1 MDLNLRGKKVL
12 ITGASRGIGRSCALA
27 FAAEGAD
34 LVLAARDGALLNT
47 LAEEIRAA
55 HKVGASPFPCDLRD
69 PAELDRL
76 GDAARDIDIL
86 VNNAGD
92 IPPGTIEEIDEAA
105 WRHAWNLK
113 VFGYINLT
121 RHMLGH
127 MAARGGGVIIN
138 VIGTGGERLS
148 YEYAAGSTGNATL
161 MAFTRAIGGGSF
173 RQGIRVLGVNPGN
186 VLTDRLLI
194 KLRQRAVERFGD
206 ESRYPEIVESQ
217 PPNSLSMPEEI
228 AEVVVF
234 LASYRAR
241 RISGTIVTVDGGMA
255 NYNRLGA

>member
-1 MDLNLRGKKVL
+1 MDLELGGKRVL
-12 ITGASRGIGRSCALA
+12 ITGASRGIGKACARA

-34 LVLAARDGALLNT
+34 LLLAARDEALLNA
-47 LAEEIRAA
+47 LAAEIGAA
-55 HKVGASPFPCDLRD
+55 HKVSVSPFPCDLRD
-69 PAELDRL
+69 SAELDRL
-76 GDAARDIDIL
+76 AASARDIDIL

-92 IPPGTIEEIDEAA
+92 IPPGRIDEIDEAS

-127 MAARGGGVIIN
+127 MAARGGGVILN

-173 RQGIRVLGVNPGN
+173 KQGVRVLGVNPGN

-194 KLRQRAVERFGD
+194 KLRERAIERFGD
-206 ESRYPEIVESQ
+206 ESRVQEIVDSQ

-234 LASYRAR
+234 LASDRAR

-255 NYNRLGA
+255 NLNELAA